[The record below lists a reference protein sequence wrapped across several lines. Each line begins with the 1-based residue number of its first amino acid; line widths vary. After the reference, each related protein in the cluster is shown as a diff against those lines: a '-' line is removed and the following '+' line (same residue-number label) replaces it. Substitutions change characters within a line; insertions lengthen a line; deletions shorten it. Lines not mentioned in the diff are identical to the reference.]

1 MIYGS
6 GDNEI
11 SDGTPPIEGSEG
23 RGERSTVNGDEVTGG
38 WWTWLEGREGRC
50 PKGRSC
56 RQIGHSALP
65 IHPWVHPV
73 NRKLIRAASDAAGPP
88 LTCNRA
94 FPVHACTP
102 VQLL

>member
-38 WWTWLEGREGRC
+38 WWTWLEVSVPDGQE
-50 PKGRSC
+50 
-56 RQIGHSALP
+56 L
-65 IHPWVHPV
+65 
-73 NRKLIRAASDAAGPP
+73 
-88 LTCNRA
+88 
-94 FPVHACTP
+94 
-102 VQLL
+102 

>member
-38 WWTWLEGREGRC
+38 WWTWLEGRVGARRAGAVD
-50 PKGRSC
+50 KLGTVHC
-56 RQIGHSALP
+56 RFIPGFT
-65 IHPWVHPV
+65 
-73 NRKLIRAASDAAGPP
+73 P
-88 LTCNRA
+88 LTES
-94 FPVHACTP
+94 
-102 VQLL
+102 